1 MAVVGSKARIRK
13 SRGRGR
19 EKERKARKEER
30 GGFKRKVKRPV
41 ENDGKKRI

>member
-19 EKERKARKEER
+19 EKERKER
-30 GGFKRKVKRPV
+30 GRGGVFKRKVTRPV